1 MNVEVKYAGK
11 EEVVRKRSS
20 ISIVDQF
27 LRVKDVRK
35 KQRQVFLDAKL
46 YFKKTNKNYLK
57 NLCVHKLNS
66 VPRKRKIYMIPA
78 LVGICFALY
87 VVLFVLLFIS
97 D

>member
-1 MNVEVKYAGK
+1 MNGGAKYGGK
-11 EEVVRKRSS
+11 EVVRNEVQHP
-20 ISIVDQF
+20 IVDQF